1 MKIVAKNKD
10 ENSSL
15 FAPGWETETYNFKKS
30 LKIPAGL
37 ITIAGK
43 QPSNIQAAHSLP
55 DLDHQLSD
63 TSETFSEITKNC
75 QEKSKKS
82 SIIDLLHQR
91 FVQSRKKLKSRRSD
105 KNGSASVNDDESGL
119 LPTPEKESEKV
130 FGFKKNIFETSILT
144 SRTRHENSAMKKK
157 EILREVFGADGDER
171 PRSAPPGGNVD
182 LTKEKVS
189 YDQKYREYLSKMDVD
204 FEVKSRDDNSQSS
217 KVEKDE
223 SEGES
228 EKTTSL
234 ILTTKKKTRPRR
246 LKGSSGELVE
256 VNLLMFLLTFNHF
269 HGRIRL
275 HSQEKEG
282 DNDNRIRKSIQSK

>member
-1 MKIVAKNKD
+1 
-10 ENSSL
+10 
-15 FAPGWETETYNFKKS
+15 

-63 TSETFSEITKNC
+63 TSETFSEISKNC
-75 QEKSKKS
+75 EKLNEMKSS

-105 KNGSASVNDDESGL
+105 KNGSASINDDDSGL

-144 SRTRHENSAMKKK
+144 SRTRNENSTMKKK
-157 EILREVFGADGDER
+157 EILREVFGADDER

-182 LTKEKVS
+182 LTKDEVEKVS
-189 YDQKYREYLSKMDVD
+189 YDQKYREYLLKMDVD
-204 FEVKSRDDNSQSS
+204 FEVKSRDDDSQLS
-217 KVEKDE
+217 KLDKDE
-223 SEGES
+223 TEGES
-228 EKTTSL
+228 EKTINVL
-234 ILTTKKKTRPRR
+234 ITKKKPRPRR
-246 LKGSSGELVE
+246 LKGSSG
-256 VNLLMFLLTFNHF
+256 
-269 HGRIRL
+269 
-275 HSQEKEG
+275 
-282 DNDNRIRKSIQSK
+282 KSKYN